1 LSPKQKKRLN
11 AIGFVWDTRDDAWE
25 RGFEALAKFKAREGH
40 CLVPKFHIEGKY
52 RLGQWVIVQR
62 AKMPPERRMRLNKIG
77 FVWSAR

>member
-1 LSPKQKKRLN
+1 MRLPASKRCLLGATGRPN
-11 AIGFVWDTRDDAWE
+11 DISWG
-25 RGFEALAKFKAREGH
+25 RGFAALTKFKAREGH
-40 CLVPKFHIEGKY
+40 CRVPKFHIEGKY